1 MIIVLYGA
9 PGCGKG
15 TQADAILN
23 RYGNDVC
30 HLSVGD
36 VFRKLQNEDTELAAK
51 IRSYMGKGALVPP
64 EIVIDVVDNF
74 MKENHAK
81 YKYFLFDGFP
91 RSEEQA
97 IAFLK
102 IVKKFDEDYVVLT
115 IDVPDEPIVKRLTS
129 RKSCENCGAILSG
142 DVAACPKCGS
152 TSFKKRADDTK
163 DVIENRLKL
172 YHDMY
177 DNLVK
182 VFDENKVFIIDGNC
196 DINIVSES
204 IFNLLETKVF

>member
-15 TQADAILN
+15 TQASAILD
-23 RYGNDVC
+23 RYGADVC

-36 VFRKLQNEDTELAAK
+36 VFRKLQTQEGGLAEK

-74 MKENHAK
+74 MQENRGK
-81 YKYFLFDGFP
+81 YKHFLFDGFP
-91 RSEEQA
+91 RSKEQA
-97 IAFLK
+97 DAFLK
-102 IVKKFDEDYVVLT
+102 IVEKFNEDYMVVT
-115 IDVPDEPIVKRLTS
+115 IDVPDEPIIQRLTT

-142 DVAACPKCGS
+142 DAESCNKCGS
-152 TSFKKRADDTK
+152 TSFKKRADDTVE
-163 DVIENRLKL
+163 VIENRLKL

-177 DNLVK
+177 DSLVK
-182 VFDENKVFIIDGNC
+182 VFDQNKLFIIDGNC
-196 DINIVSES
+196 DINIVSEN
-204 IFNLLETKVF
+204 IFKLLEANI